1 MTESATA
8 PESVVIVGAG
18 QAGGETAAELRRQGY
33 TGPITIVGEEPHVP
47 YKRPPLSKTYLA
59 GAATKESLYVLS
71 AAAMEKANIEFIGG
85 VRATAIDRKGKTLAL
100 SDGRTLPYGK
110 LMLAT
115 GGRPRLLTIP
125 GSDLPGIHVVRGIAD
140 VDAIREKL
148 GPGKRLVIVGG
159 GYIGL
164 EVASVATK
172 AGLQVTVLESAPRV
186 LQRVTAPEMSAFYEK
201 VHREAGVDVRTGVQ
215 IAGFE
220 QQGDAIHVKLVGGDV
235 EGDLVIVGIGLVA
248 NTELASEAGLEV
260 DNGIVVDEFTRTSD
274 PDIHS
279 AGDCTSHPS
288 EFLGR
293 RVRLE
298 SVQNAMEQ
306 GRAGALNMLGKA
318 TKYANVPWFWSD
330 QYDLKLQMVGMS
342 GGYDQVVLRGDPAK
356 RSFGAFYFKD
366 GHLIAVDTV
375 SRPQEFMLAKKMV
388 ALKAKVDPAKLADET
403 IAMKDL
409 VPAA

>member
-1 MTESATA
+1 MTESAT

-33 TGPITIVGEEPHVP
+33 TGRITIVGDEPHVP
-47 YKRPPLSKTYLA
+47 YKRPPLSKTYLS

-71 AAAMEKANIEFIGG
+71 AAAMEKATIEFIGG
-85 VRATAIDRKGKTLAL
+85 VRATSIDRAGKTLTL
-100 SDGRTLPYGK
+100 SDGRKLPYGK

-125 GSDLPGIHVVRGIAD
+125 GADLPNIHVVRGIAD
-140 VDAIREKL
+140 VDAIREQFVA
-148 GPGKRLVIVGG
+148 GKRLVIVGG

-164 EVASVATK
+164 EVAAVATK
-172 AGLQVTVLESAPRV
+172 AGLKVTVLESMPRV

-215 IAGFE
+215 LAGFE
-220 QQGDAIHVKLVGGDV
+220 QQGEAIHVKLVGGDV
-235 EGDLVIVGIGLVA
+235 EGDLVIVGIGLIA
-248 NTELASEAGLEV
+248 NTELAEGAGLEV
-260 DNGIVVDEFTRTSD
+260 DNGIVVDEFTRTAD
-274 PDIHS
+274 PDIHA
-279 AGDCTSHPS
+279 AGDCTVHPS

-342 GGYDQVVLRGDPAK
+342 TGYDQVVLRGDPAK
-356 RSFGAFYFKD
+356 RSFGAFYLKN

>member
-1 MTESATA
+1 MTESAH

-33 TGPITIVGEEPHVP
+33 AGRITLVGEEPHVP

-59 GAATKESLYVLS
+59 GTATQESLYVLS

-85 VRATAIDRKGKTLAL
+85 VRAASIDRANKTLVL
-100 SDGRTLPYGK
+100 SDGRRLPYGK

-115 GGRPRLLTIP
+115 GGRPRLLDVP
-125 GSDLPGIHVVRGIAD
+125 GADLPGIHVVRSIAD
-140 VDAIREKL
+140 VDAIRANFTE
-148 GPGKRLVIVGG
+148 GKRLVIVGG

-164 EVASVATK
+164 EVAAVARK
-172 AGLQVTVLESAPRV
+172 AGLAVTVLESAPRV
-186 LQRVTAPEMSAFYEK
+186 LQRVTAPEMSAFYER

-215 IAGFE
+215 ISGFE
-220 QQGDAIHVKLVGGDV
+220 QQGEAVHVKLVGGDV
-235 EGDLVIVGIGLVA
+235 KGDLVIVGIGLIA
-248 NTELASEAGLEV
+248 NTELAAAAGLAV

-279 AGDCTSHPS
+279 AGDCTNHPS

-306 GRAGALNMLGKA
+306 GRAGAANILGKS
-318 TKYANVPWFWSD
+318 TRYANVPWFWSD

-342 GGYDQVVLRGDPAK
+342 TGFDQFVLRGDPAK
-356 RSFGAFYFKD
+356 RSFGAFYLKD
-366 GHLIAVDTV
+366 GILIAADTV
-375 SRPQEFMLAKKMV
+375 SRPQEFMLAKKLV
-388 ALKAKVDPAKLADET
+388 AMKAKVDPTRLADET
-403 IAMKDL
+403 VAVKDL
-409 VPAA
+409 VPSA

>member
-1 MTESATA
+1 M
-8 PESVVIVGAG
+8 IIGAG

-33 TGPITIVGEEPHVP
+33 TGPVTIVGEEPHVP

-59 GAATKESLYVLS
+59 GAATQESLYVMS
-71 AAAMEKANIEFIGG
+71 AAAMEKATIQFIGG
-85 VRATAIDRKGKTLAL
+85 TRATAIDRAGKTVTLA
-100 SDGRTLPYGK
+100 DGRKLPYGK
-110 LMLAT
+110 LVLAT

-125 GSDLPGIHVVRGIAD
+125 GADLPGIHVVRGIAD
-140 VDAIREKL
+140 VDGIRASFT
-148 GPGKRLVIVGG
+148 PGKRLVIVGG

-164 EVASVATK
+164 EVAAVARK
-172 AGLQVTVLESAPRV
+172 AGLGVTVLESAPRV
-186 LQRVTAPEMSAFYEK
+186 LQRVTAPEMSAFYEQ
-201 VHREAGVDVRTGVQ
+201 VHRDAGVDVRTGVQ

-235 EGDLVIVGIGLVA
+235 EGDLVIVGIGLIA
-248 NTELASEAGLEV
+248 NTELASDAGLEV

-274 PDIHS
+274 PDIHA
-279 AGDCTSHPS
+279 AGDCTNHPS

-306 GRAGALNMLGKA
+306 GRAAAVNLLGKA

-330 QYDLKLQMVGMS
+330 QYELKLQMVGMS
-342 GGYDQVVLRGDPAK
+342 TGFDQVVLRGDPGK
-356 RSFGAFYFKD
+356 RNFGAFYLKD
-366 GHLIAVDTV
+366 GTLIACDTV

-388 ALKAKVDPAKLADET
+388 ALRAKVDPARLADEGVPL
-403 IAMKDL
+403 KDQ
-409 VPAA
+409 VPAG

>member
-1 MTESATA
+1 MTESAT

-18 QAGGETAAELRRQGY
+18 QAGAETASELRRQGY
-33 TGPITIVGEEPHVP
+33 TGRITIVGEEPHVP

-85 VRATAIDRKGKTLAL
+85 VRASAIDRAGKTLAL
-100 SDGRTLPYGK
+100 SDGRKLPYGK

-125 GSDLPGIHVVRGIAD
+125 GADLPGVHVVRGIGD
-140 VDAIREKL
+140 VDAIRDQFTA
-148 GPGKRLVIVGG
+148 GKRLVIVGG

-164 EVASVATK
+164 EVAAVATK
-172 AGLQVTVLESAPRV
+172 AGLKVTVIESMPRV
-186 LQRVTAPEMSAFYEK
+186 LQRVTAPEMSAFYER

-215 IAGFE
+215 IAGLE

-235 EGDLVIVGIGLVA
+235 EGDLVIVGIGLIA
-248 NTELASEAGLEV
+248 NTELASDAGLEV

-274 PDIHS
+274 PDIHA
-279 AGDCTSHPS
+279 AGDCTFHPS

-306 GRAGALNMLGKA
+306 GRAGAANMLGKA
-318 TKYANVPWFWSD
+318 TRYANVPWFWSD
-330 QYDLKLQMVGMS
+330 QYELKLQMVGMS
-342 GGYDQVVLRGDPAK
+342 AGYDQVVLRGDPAK

-366 GHLIAVDTV
+366 SHLIAADTV

-388 ALKAKVDPAKLADET
+388 AMKAKVDPAKLADES